1 MAAGHSSSTETSE
14 NAPEARPQAGRH
26 PEGAFPDAKSSASSA
41 SLAVAPSA
49 VDAIARQMKKRGTPE
64 ASLRLGIRGGGCS
77 GFTYVI
83 EFYDGQPH
91 ARDRVY
97 DHVASDGTKV
107 RVVVD
112 PKSLVYLNGTTL
124 EWEQTLMRQGFKFA
138 NPNEKSG
145 CGCGTSFGV

>member
-1 MAAGHSSSTETSE
+1 MSTETTQE
-14 NAPEARPQAGRH
+14 TQEKPA
-26 PEGAFPDAKSSASSA
+26 AKVAH
-41 SLAVAPSA
+41 LAVAPGA
-49 VDAIARQMKKRGTPE
+49 VDAIARQLQKRGTPE

-83 EFYDGQPH
+83 EFHDGAPH
-91 ARDRVY
+91 ARDRVF

-107 RVVVD
+107 RVLVD

>member
-1 MAAGHSSSTETSE
+1 MSMETTQEKPAAKVAH
-14 NAPEARPQAGRH
+14 
-26 PEGAFPDAKSSASSA
+26 
-41 SLAVAPSA
+41 LAVAPGA
-49 VDAIARQMKKRGTPE
+49 VDAIARQMKKRGTPD

-83 EFYDGQPH
+83 EFHDGAPH
-91 ARDRVY
+91 GRDRVFDY
-97 DHVASDGTKV
+97 VAIDGTKV

>member
-1 MAAGHSSSTETSE
+1 MAAGPSSSTETSE
-14 NAPEARPQAGRH
+14 NAAAKAAGG
-26 PEGAFPDAKSSASSA
+26 PAASSASSA

>member
-1 MAAGHSSSTETSE
+1 VTMDATQAS
-14 NAPEARPQAGRH
+14 PQAGKT
-26 PEGAFPDAKSSASSA
+26 PSIS
-41 SLAVAPSA
+41 VAPQA
-49 VDAIARQMKKRGTPE
+49 VDAIARQLKKRGTPD

-83 EFYDGQPH
+83 EFYDGAPH

-97 DHVASDGTKV
+97 DFVASDRTSV

-112 PKSLVYLNGTTL
+112 PKSLLYLNGTVL

-138 NPNEKSG
+138 NPNEKTG
-145 CGCGTSFGV
+145 CGCGTSFGL